1 METRP
6 VIVNAAELE
15 IQIGQ
20 QVIFN
25 KTGLT
30 VHEGERIGLVGRN
43 GAGKS
48 TLLRVLA
55 GTLKPDNGTLA
66 FRKDTQVSFLPQ
78 DLPLD
83 TAKTVRENV
92 LAGAQYVLDMID
104 RYEAMP
110 HDRAAAAEL
119 EHTIAQHGGWT
130 LDRRVDEAMTR
141 LHLPSAD
148 RVAAN
153 LSGGERRRVAL

>member
-6 VIVNAAELE
+6 VIVNASELE

-20 QVIFN
+20 QVIFK

-55 GTLKPDNGTLA
+55 GTLKPDAGALA

-92 LAGAQYVLDMID
+92 VAGAQYVLDMIA

-110 HDRAAAAEL
+110 HDHSAATEL
-119 EHTIAQHGGWT
+119 EHAIAQHGGWT

-141 LHLPSAD
+141 LYL
-148 RVAAN
+148 
-153 LSGGERRRVAL
+153 